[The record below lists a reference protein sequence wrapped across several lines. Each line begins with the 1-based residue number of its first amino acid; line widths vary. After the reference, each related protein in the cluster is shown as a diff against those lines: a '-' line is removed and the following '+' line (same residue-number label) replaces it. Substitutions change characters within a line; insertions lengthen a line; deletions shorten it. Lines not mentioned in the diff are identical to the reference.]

1 MTARMRTALLAV
13 VASLGLVSLA
23 YGMGGMVG
31 GGSSP
36 ASGGP
41 SGGAGPA
48 HPEFRLVDAQSGQS
62 IPHKRPCR
70 HRHDGGD
77 SAGPSDDGTTA
88 APPADSY

>member
-36 ASGGP
+36 AAGGSP
-41 SGGAGPA
+41 GGAGAGPS
-48 HPEFRLVDAQSGQS
+48 HFRLVDAENGQRT
-62 IPHKRPCR
+62 PHKWPCR
-70 HRHDGGD
+70 HRHDGGE

-88 APPADSY
+88 APTADSY